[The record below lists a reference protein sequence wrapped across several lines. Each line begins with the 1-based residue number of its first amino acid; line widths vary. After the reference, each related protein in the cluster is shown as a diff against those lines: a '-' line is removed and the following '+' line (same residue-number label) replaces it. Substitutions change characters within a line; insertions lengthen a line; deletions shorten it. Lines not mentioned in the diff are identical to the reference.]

1 MLWNGEAASGAGTV
15 ALMSSASQWCL
26 HCLVGTMQVG
36 PEPPSSE
43 ALTGDATQALGSFCG
58 LKAVL
63 VRGATLGACDRLTT

>member
-1 MLWNGEAASGAGTV
+1 MGKGEAASGAGTV

-43 ALTGDATQALGSFCG
+43 ALTGDATQALRVF
-58 LKAVL
+58 AV
-63 VRGATLGACDRLTT
+63 